1 MKNCRY
7 EYTESRTDSLLVRYF
22 ALTDS
27 TNKEARLYVE
37 RGEYAVHLPVLF
49 IADAQTS
56 GRGRMGRSFYSP
68 ADTGLYMTLLLQ
80 APEDGTFSLLTSL
93 TAVAASDAID
103 ELFGIEVKIKWVN
116 DLYLGGRKVAGILA
130 ESFTADTR
138 RFVAVGIGINLS
150 TERFPEDI
158 ADKAGALCIGDGVK
172 LKNELA
178 VLICKNL
185 LAFLGGETAQ
195 GMQKYRERSCVIGR
209 MIRFTRG
216 GESLRGEAVDIQNDG
231 SLAVKLTSGEHI
243 LLSTGEISV
252 FADDGREW

>member
-7 EYTESRTDSLLVRYF
+7 EYTESRTDSLLVRHF

-37 RGEYAVHLPVLF
+37 RGEYAAHLPVLF
-49 IADAQTS
+49 IADAQTA

-103 ELFGIEVKIKWVN
+103 ELFGIELKIKWVN

-150 TERFPEDI
+150 TESFPEDI
-158 ADKAGALCIGDGVK
+158 ADKAGALCVGDAVTR
-172 LKNELA
+172 KNELA
-178 VLICKNL
+178 VLICQKL
-185 LAFLGGETAQ
+185 LASLGGDTESA
-195 GMQKYRERSCVIGR
+195 MQKYRERSCVIGR

-252 FADDGREW
+252 FADDGGEW